1 MCSLKSFA
9 NHFYNI
15 SVYGPGQFMNPG
27 PAPRPPTDR
36 PRLNFTPS
44 TTNIPGNVST
54 TSLQSPSMRS
64 LSTTSFNSAL
74 SRQATLVSDILRE
87 GFVKVKGGG
96 LGTFSGFML
105 TKKWLV
111 LKPPVLEFCA
121 GDQGKVL
128 WTLPLANITSIH
140 RSEVLPLTIDLI
152 YSSAPV
158 TTAAMVRREPGNK
171 FVQLKLD
178 EDNDLYEWQD
188 AIYNNC
194 PAVSGVSNPTNFTHR
209 VHVGFDQNNGNFV
222 GLPPEWEKLLTTS
235 ALTKEDQRKNPEVVL
250 EVLDFYSNI
259 QKRAQNMDEYSSLMP
274 TPPINTGMNMQLGHG
289 GGGTSVAPPRPIP
302 PMAAERQGST
312 PPRSQNGT
320 PIQNQRKPSGSSK
333 GYEQQENNPPVNDI
347 SLPSKLTMNPD
358 MRRAM
363 EEEAKRVKE
372 KQEHQERQRAREEL
386 EQNRQNT
393 DAYNGA
399 IPKQNAAMAQLEIGE
414 RGPSSDSSARF
425 NPNRAAP
432 SAPNSDRARQPP
444 QGSLRQP
451 SVSRQ
456 AAASSAGGMGASVSA
471 IPRSPFQQ
479 GPSVSRDQ
487 SPGSQSSLRTPARPP
502 PQQRQESPNARQA
515 SSERNQSPHTRGPP
529 HGAQTN
535 GNSSSSRFGGP
546 AQSVKP
552 LNVATKAANVAPV
565 NKQQV
570 AAQPSKSKPADG
582 IKEISVPIKSA
593 AETRQKEVR
602 MSSMS
607 ESEVMSKLK
616 HIVTKYDPL
625 ASYVKQRKI
634 GQGASGS
641 VYIAKVLAEAT
652 SPVAKSVY
660 KKDGGEARV
669 AIKTMDLRN
678 QPRKELI
685 VNEIIVMKESLHPN
699 IVNYLDSFLIEND
712 TELWVIMEYM
722 NGGALTDVI
731 ENNSKISEDQI
742 AAICREVSFRTSTP
756 QYIYI

>member
-1 MCSLKSFA
+1 M
-9 NHFYNI
+9 
-15 SVYGPGQFMNPG
+15 
-27 PAPRPPTDR
+27 
-36 PRLNFTPS
+36 
-44 TTNIPGNVST
+44 
-54 TSLQSPSMRS
+54 
-64 LSTTSFNSAL
+64 
-74 SRQATLVSDILRE
+74 SRQTTLVSDILKE

-96 LGTFSGFML
+96 LGTFSGFVL

-121 GDQGKVL
+121 GDQGKLL
-128 WTLPLANITSIH
+128 WTLPLANITGIH
-140 RSEVLPLTIDLI
+140 RSEVLPLTIDLV
-152 YSSAPV
+152 YSSNPV
-158 TTAAMVRREPGNK
+158 SAAAMLRREQGNK
-171 FVQLKLD
+171 LVQLKLD

-194 PAVSGVSNPTNFTHR
+194 PSVSGVSNPTNFTHR

-259 QKRAQNMDEYSSLMP
+259 QKRAQNMDEYTSLMP

-289 GGGTSVAPPRPIP
+289 GGGTSIAPPRPVP
-302 PMAAERQGST
+302 PVGAERQGST

-333 GYEQQENNPPVNDI
+333 GYEQQENHPPVNDT
-347 SLPSKLTMNPD
+347 SLPSKLAMTPD
-358 MRRAM
+358 MRRAI

-372 KQEHQERQRAREEL
+372 MQAQRDRQRAREES
-386 EQNRQNT
+386 EQNNQDA
-393 DAYNGA
+393 DAYNGS
-399 IPKQNAAMAQLEIGE
+399 ISKQAAAMTQLEISE
-414 RGPSSDSSARF
+414 RGPPDSSARF

-432 SAPNSDRARQPP
+432 SAPSSDRARQPP
-444 QGSLRQP
+444 QGSLRQG
-451 SVSRQ
+451 SGSRQ
-456 AAASSAGGMGASVSA
+456 PATSPAGAVGASNSVT
-471 IPRSPFQQ
+471 PRSPFQQ
-479 GPSVSRDQ
+479 NLPVSRDQ
-487 SPGSQSSLRTPARPP
+487 SPGSQSSLRTMARP
-502 PQQRQESPNARQA
+502 PQQRQESPSARQA
-515 SSERNQSPHTRGPP
+515 SSERNQSPQTRAPPRGP
-529 HGAQTN
+529 QTN
-535 GNSSSSRFGGP
+535 GSTSSSRFADS

-552 LNVATKAANVAPV
+552 LNVVPKAVNGNQS
-565 NKQQV
+565 NKQLV
-570 AAQPSKSKPADG
+570 AAQPSKSKAADG
-582 IKEISVPIKSA
+582 IKEISVPVKSA

-641 VYIAKVLAEAT
+641 VYIAKVLADAT

-660 KKDGGEARV
+660 RKDGGEARV

-742 AAICREVSFRTSTP
+742 AAICREVSFNPPSPPAPPLP
-756 QYIYI
+756 QCIYMMNPPLTL